1 MRRKPNTTGPSWV
14 SLHEAAER
22 LSRYFGD
29 FTRLALNDVLARG
42 RVPVLA
48 MRRDVVAMLPDR
60 VEGLLAQASE
70 INVIPDNNAI
80 LAHYRFA
87 SEQDAHQVLGRR
99 SHFTWG
105 DPVSGGLIVNLDF
118 DQVRLCWKT
127 LLDELRRVDWG
138 PTHEA
143 ALRKLELSPDCWE
156 PVEAPQEAEPPSDTL
171 KAAPDPEIH
180 KAITAAYDTAE
191 AKSEKPPNL
200 REIIKPVQ
208 VILCGQDYTASGRQI
223 QKLAETS
230 QYQSRRRKPG
240 RTVASEMRRKP
251 K

>member
-48 MRRDVVAMLPDR
+48 MRRDVVAMLRDQ
-60 VEGLLAQASE
+60 VQGLLAQASE
-70 INVIPDNNAI
+70 INVVPDNNAI

-87 SEQDAHQVLGRR
+87 SEQDAHQVLGPR

-118 DQVRLCWKT
+118 DQVRLCWVT

-143 ALRKLELSPDCWE
+143 ALRKLDLSPASWE
-156 PVEAPQEAEPPSDTL
+156 PVEAPQDAEPRGDTL

-200 REIIKPVQ
+200 REIIEPVQ
-208 VILCGQDYTASGRQI
+208 VILRGQGYKASGSQI
-223 QKLAETS
+223 QKLAETP
-230 QYQSRRRKPG
+230 QHQSRRRQPG